1 MNNQVFNTE
10 FEVSLRILCIL
21 ANTNEELSFEQ
32 LLYFDF
38 ISTYA
43 KEFGFAKYNIQGDS
57 NYKLSEFVTRRKII
71 TKALQQLV
79 LDRYVLPI
87 TKTSGLHYKITEKGL
102 SFNMKMNDEYF
113 YHLKTLILKIVKT
126 YGNKP
131 EQEIYK
137 EISEKIRR

>member
-1 MNNQVFNTE
+1 M
-10 FEVSLRILCIL
+10 
-21 ANTNEELSFEQ
+21 SFEQ

-43 KEFGFAKYNIQGDS
+43 KEFGLAKYNIQGDS
-57 NYKLSEFVTRRKII
+57 NYKLSEFVTRRII
-71 TKALQQLV
+71 IAKALQQLV

-87 TKTSGLHYKITEKGL
+87 TKTSGFHYKITEKGL
-102 SFNMKMNDEYF
+102 SFNMKMNDKYF
-113 YHLKTLILKIVKT
+113 YHLNILILKIFES